1 MSLDTRN
8 TVPASGVSGD
18 DGPPIEI
25 LFGVVNGESLETY
38 QDYYNQI
45 RSAIAPKDIF
55 EEFTCLQIL
64 HLQWD
69 AMRLQRL
76 NRHPPDALLVELRLL
91 PKDGIGKAKPLPM
104 RPDRPEAGRIGAA
117 RAASSDIVLAKTHLS
132 LGFRWYA

>member
-1 MSLDTRN
+1 MR
-8 TVPASGVSGD
+8 
-18 DGPPIEI
+18 
-25 LFGVVNGESLETY
+25 
-38 QDYYNQI
+38 
-45 RSAIAPKDIF
+45 R
-55 EEFTCLQIL
+55 EEAADF
-64 HLQWD
+64 
-69 AMRLQRL
+69 